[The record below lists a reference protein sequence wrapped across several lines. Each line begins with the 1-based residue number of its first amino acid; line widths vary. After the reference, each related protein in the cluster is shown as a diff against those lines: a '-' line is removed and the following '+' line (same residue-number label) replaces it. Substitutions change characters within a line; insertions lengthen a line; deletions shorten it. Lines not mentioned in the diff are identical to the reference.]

1 MELRQFLML
10 TEFGKAF
17 IFLLIGA
24 IFVALG
30 LLGAWIFRPHRPYPE
45 KNATYE
51 CGEEP
56 VGSAWIRLNV
66 RFYVTALVFL
76 IFDVEVAILFPWA
89 LIYRQFGVF
98 GFLEMAVFLFILIV
112 GYAYVWV
119 KGDLNWDKPKPQIP
133 TVNRTTIVMST
144 GQESAPVHSENI

>member
-76 IFDVEVAILFPWA
+76 IFDVEVAVLFPWA
-89 LIYRQFGVF
+89 LTYRRFGLF
-98 GFLEMAVFLFILIV
+98 GFFEMAVFLFILIV

-133 TVNRTTIVMST
+133 AIHQTKVMST
-144 GQESAPVHSENI
+144 RRESAPVHSEEM

>member
-1 MELRQFLML
+1 ML

-17 IFLLIGA
+17 IFLLLGA

-66 RFYVTALVFL
+66 RFYVVALIFL
-76 IFDVEVAILFPWA
+76 IFDVEVAFLFPWA
-89 LIYRQFGVF
+89 IIYRQYGVF
-98 GFLEMAVFLFILIV
+98 GFLEMAVFLVILII

-133 TVNRTTIVMST
+133 SFNRTKEGARNMEHTSVSH
-144 GQESAPVHSENI
+144 VV

>member
-1 MELRQFLML
+1 ML
-10 TEFGKAF
+10 TEFGKVF

-30 LLGAWIFRPHRPYPE
+30 LIGAWIFRPHRPYPE

-66 RFYVTALVFL
+66 RFYVIALIFL
-76 IFDVEVAILFPWA
+76 IFDVEVVFLFPWA
-89 LIYRQFGVF
+89 IILRQFGMF
-98 GFLEMAVFLFILIV
+98 GFLEMVVFLVILLV
-112 GYAYVWV
+112 GYAYVWL
-119 KGDLNWDKPKPQIP
+119 KGDLNWDKPQPEIP
-133 TVNRTTIVMST
+133 VIHRTIIQAERMKSVSSMRDDDDIHD
-144 GQESAPVHSENI
+144 GVE

>member
-1 MELRQFLML
+1 
-10 TEFGKAF
+10 
-17 IFLLIGA
+17 
-24 IFVALG
+24 
-30 LLGAWIFRPHRPYPE
+30 
-45 KNATYE
+45 
-51 CGEEP
+51 

-76 IFDVEVAILFPWA
+76 IFDVEVAVLFPWA
-89 LIYRQFGVF
+89 LIYRQFGLF

-133 TVNRTTIVMST
+133 AINRTIVMA
-144 GQESAPVHSENI
+144 GRMESAPVSVEDEDNECME

>member
-1 MELRQFLML
+1 ML

-17 IFLLIGA
+17 IFILLGG

-30 LLGAWIFRPHRPYPE
+30 LFGAWIFRPHRPYPE

-56 VGSAWIRLNV
+56 VGNAWIRLNV

-76 IFDVEVAILFPWA
+76 IFDVEVAFLFPWA
-89 LIYRQFGVF
+89 IVYKQFGLL
-98 GFLEMAVFLFILIV
+98 GFLEMAVFLVILFV

-119 KGDLNWDKPKPQIP
+119 KGDLDWDKPKPEIP
-133 TVNRTTIVMST
+133 TLKRT
-144 GQESAPVHSENI
+144 SAPASKIKNVPIA

>member
-1 MELRQFLML
+1 ML

-17 IFLLIGA
+17 IFILIGA

-56 VGSAWIRLNV
+56 IGSAWIRLNV
-66 RFYVTALVFL
+66 RFYVTALIFL
-76 IFDVEVAILFPWA
+76 IFDVEVAFLFPWA
-89 LIYRQFGVF
+89 LIYRQFGIF
-98 GFLEMAVFLFILIV
+98 GFLEMAVFLFILFV
-112 GYAYVWV
+112 GYAYVWG
-119 KGDLNWDKPKPQIP
+119 KGDLSWDKPKPEIP
-133 TVNRTTIVMST
+133 VFHRTIINVQKTEKATVS
-144 GQESAPVHSENI
+144 